1 MSVHDTIRTI
11 RELNQW
17 TQEDMAEKLD
27 ISVNGY
33 SKIER
38 GKSKL
43 TLEKLE
49 QIANIFNINV
59 SDLYSAKEKGFFC
72 LFSENS
78 QNNSNIYANTDAVV
92 FENEKLSLIIQ
103 HKDEIIK
110 RQEDEIS
117 TLREMINYYKINKTR
132 FTNLFDIILA
142 IKSGN
147 FSLFLLHLKIQ
158 IPIDVELF

>member
-1 MSVHDTIRTI
+1 MDYEKLGDNIRNY
-11 RELNQW
+11 REQRGF
-17 TQEDMAEKLD
+17 TQEKLAELSN
-27 ISVNGY
+27 ISEKHL

-117 TLREMINYYKINKTR
+117 TLREMIKLLQNK
-132 FTNLFDIILA
+132 
-142 IKSGN
+142 
-147 FSLFLLHLKIQ
+147 
-158 IPIDVELF
+158 

>member
-1 MSVHDTIRTI
+1 MGVHDTIRTI

-17 TQEDMAEKLD
+17 TQEDMAEKLN

-59 SDLYSAKEKGFFC
+59 SDL
-72 LFSENS
+72 L
-78 QNNSNIYANTDAVV
+78 
-92 FENEKLSLIIQ
+92 
-103 HKDEIIK
+103 
-110 RQEDEIS
+110 
-117 TLREMINYYKINKTR
+117 LR
-132 FTNLFDIILA
+132 
-142 IKSGN
+142 
-147 FSLFLLHLKIQ
+147 
-158 IPIDVELF
+158 

>member
-1 MSVHDTIRTI
+1 MMSVHDTIRTM

-49 QIANIFNINV
+49 QIANIFNIKV
-59 SDLYSAKEKGFFC
+59 SDLYSAK
-72 LFSENS
+72 
-78 QNNSNIYANTDAVV
+78 
-92 FENEKLSLIIQ
+92 
-103 HKDEIIK
+103 
-110 RQEDEIS
+110 
-117 TLREMINYYKINKTR
+117 
-132 FTNLFDIILA
+132 
-142 IKSGN
+142 
-147 FSLFLLHLKIQ
+147 
-158 IPIDVELF
+158 

>member
-1 MSVHDTIRTI
+1 MGVHDTIRTI

-17 TQEDMAEKLD
+17 TQEDMAEKLNIS

-49 QIANIFNINV
+49 QIANILNINV

-78 QNNSNIYANTDAVV
+78 QNNSNIYANTDAVI

-117 TLREMINYYKINKTR
+117 TLREMIKLLQNK
-132 FTNLFDIILA
+132 
-142 IKSGN
+142 
-147 FSLFLLHLKIQ
+147 
-158 IPIDVELF
+158 

>member
-1 MSVHDTIRTI
+1 MSVHDTIRTM
-11 RELNQW
+11 REFNQW
-17 TQEDMAEKLD
+17 TQEDMAEKLN

-92 FENEKLSLIIQ
+92 FENE
-103 HKDEIIK
+103 

-117 TLREMINYYKINKTR
+117 TLREMLKLLQNK
-132 FTNLFDIILA
+132 
-142 IKSGN
+142 
-147 FSLFLLHLKIQ
+147 
-158 IPIDVELF
+158 